1 MSVTRN
7 STSTGKTEANG
18 ALIVPPPPLPQ
29 LVLCFTSKAVFWSY
43 DGKIT
48 NTSQTIFCSSET
60 GYVFFPGARGPCFLS
75 ASDIHRKKIRALLFP
90 FYSPFASVF
99 ILAGWPRPELERIP
113 SFLLVTRPRTV
124 ARPKGNRGRRVVI

>member
-18 ALIVPPPPLPQ
+18 ALIVPPPPQ

-48 NTSQTIFCSSET
+48 NTSQTIFCGSET

-75 ASDIHRKKIRALLFP
+75 ASDIHILDIHISL
-90 FYSPFASVF
+90 FASVF